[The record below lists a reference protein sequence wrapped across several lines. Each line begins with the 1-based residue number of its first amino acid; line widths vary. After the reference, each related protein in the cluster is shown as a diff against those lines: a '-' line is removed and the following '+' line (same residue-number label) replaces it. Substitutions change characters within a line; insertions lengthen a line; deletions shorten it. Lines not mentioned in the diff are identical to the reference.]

1 MTEKKVSELTN
12 RTYDEIAVGDQATYS
27 KRLSER
33 EIILFAAASGDLNPV
48 HLDADYAAT
57 TQFRAPI
64 AHGIW
69 SASLISAAIGMC
81 LPGPGS
87 IYLGQTLS
95 FTRPVR
101 IGDEVTIQLEV
112 IEKRDQ
118 RQTVM
123 IACRGINQEGK
134 KVIEGVAEVMAP
146 KQKLSITLPKLPD
159 IVIG

>member
-1 MTEKKVSELTN
+1 MELSN
-12 RTYDEIAVGDQATYS
+12 RIYDEIAVGDQASYR
-27 KRLSER
+27 KRLTER

-48 HLDADYAAT
+48 HLDAAYAAT

-64 AHGIW
+64 AHGLW
-69 SASLISAAIGMC
+69 SASLISAAIGTC

-95 FTRPVR
+95 FTRPVKV
-101 IGDEVTIQLEV
+101 GDEVTIQLEV
-112 IEKRDQ
+112 IEKRDP

-123 IACRGINQEGK
+123 IACRGVNQEGK

-146 KQKLSITLPKLPD
+146 RQKLSITLPVLPE
-159 IVIG
+159 ITLG